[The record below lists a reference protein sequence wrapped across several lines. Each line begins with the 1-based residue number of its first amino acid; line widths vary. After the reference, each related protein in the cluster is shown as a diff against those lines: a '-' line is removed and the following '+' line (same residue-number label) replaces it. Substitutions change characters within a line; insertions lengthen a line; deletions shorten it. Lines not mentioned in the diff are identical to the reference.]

1 MKDPWY
7 KATGLTLKDWGFN
20 LRDQSEPDAKHFG
33 NWILIATGHNLALRI
48 IRDRGRVN
56 LDLMPVIQFTQ
67 DAPESDW
74 FNWDVV
80 ARALAIPLK
89 PEIESL
95 VSFHDYFQKV
105 NDAFAP
111 ENWERTKSWLVHIEE
126 EKRRRFTEG
135 RRSPVYS

>member
-1 MKDPWY
+1 M
-7 KATGLTLKDWGFN
+7 TN
-20 LRDQSEPDAKHFG
+20 
-33 NWILIATGHNLALRI
+33 
-48 IRDRGRVN
+48 DRGIV
-56 LDLMPVIQFTQ
+56 LDLMELDTFR
-67 DAPESDW
+67 AGAHESDW

-89 PEIESL
+89 QEIESL